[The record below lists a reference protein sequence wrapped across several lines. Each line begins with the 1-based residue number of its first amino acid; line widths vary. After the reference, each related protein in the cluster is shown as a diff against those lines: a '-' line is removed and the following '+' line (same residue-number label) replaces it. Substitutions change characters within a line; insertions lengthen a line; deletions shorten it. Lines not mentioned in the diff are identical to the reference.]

1 MKRES
6 HIAVGVLTAYAL
18 NLPVVPAMVA
28 STLPDIDLKL
38 GIKHRTWTHHA
49 ILIPLLLIPAILSHN
64 PIILSFAVGYVSHL
78 IADAFT
84 PSGIPYLTF
93 KDRFTLNAFKTGSL
107 TEYFFVFLFAII
119 VLLIKGVEIKEGN
132 FSNLLPVDIEI
143 LKLIAQR

>member
-6 HIAVGVLTAYAL
+6 HILVGVLSAYAL

-49 ILIPLLLIPAILSHN
+49 VLIPLLLVPAVLSKN
-64 PIILSFAVGYVSHL
+64 PIFLSFAVGYVSHL

-84 PSGIPYLTF
+84 PSGIPYWTF
-93 KDRFTLNAFKTGSL
+93 KDRFSINAFKTGSL
-107 TEYFFVFLFAII
+107 LEYFFVAVFALM
-119 VLLIKGVEIKEGN
+119 VLAIKGTEIKSGN
-132 FSNLLPVDIEI
+132 WLHLLPADLEV